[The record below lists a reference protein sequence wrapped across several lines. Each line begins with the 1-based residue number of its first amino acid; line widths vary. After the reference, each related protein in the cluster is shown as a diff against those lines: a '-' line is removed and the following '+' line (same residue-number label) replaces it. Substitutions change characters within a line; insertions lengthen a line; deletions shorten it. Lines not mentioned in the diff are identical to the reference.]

1 MITRIAFPQKV
12 VLQYRSTAEINII
25 TNTGTFNSENR
36 ERNNSVPTLDNQV
49 ILTGNSEICIED
61 LLKITII

>member
-1 MITRIAFPQKV
+1 MRIAFPQKV
-12 VLQYRSTAEINII
+12 ILQYRSTAEINII
-25 TNTGTFNSENR
+25 TNTGTFNSKNR